1 VVPVLRA
8 AAVLAAGG
16 TAAVLARRAWR
27 EPARGRVRG
36 ARPRSRWVLPGPV
49 RHPLGRAL
57 HDAQLGVTPEDALG
71 MGVTAV
77 LVAGLLAGAFA
88 VALAPVAAM
97 GVAVVAPVGLV
108 LARGRGQRRF
118 VAALPAFVEL
128 VAARL
133 RGGHTVA
140 TALADAGARADV
152 VAADV
157 RAVLQRV
164 ELGETLTRALA
175 WWADERRIDAVRAV
189 AGSLAVAAE
198 TGGAAADAL
207 EGLARS
213 LRDQL
218 GARAEAASLSAQA
231 RLSALVVGLAPIAYV
246 GFASAVD
253 PTAARSLVSST
264 TGRACLVLGLGLDAL
279 GALWM
284 RRIVRSEP

>member
-1 VVPVLRA
+1 MLRA
-8 AAVLAAGG
+8 GAVLAAGV

-36 ARPRSRWVLPGPV
+36 TQARARWVLPERV
-49 RHPLGRAL
+49 RRPLGRAL
-57 HDAQLGVTPEDALG
+57 HDAQLAVTPEDALG
-71 MGVTAV
+71 IGVTAT
-77 LVAGLLAGAFA
+77 LVAGLLAGAVA
-88 VALAPVAAM
+88 VSLAPVAAL
-97 GVAVVAPVGLV
+97 GVAIVTPVGLV

-133 RGGHTVA
+133 RSGHTVA
-140 TALADAGARADV
+140 TALADAGARADL
-152 VAADV
+152 VATDV

-164 ELGETLTRALA
+164 ELGEPLARGLA

-231 RLSALVVGLAPIAYV
+231 RLSALVVGIAPIAYV
-246 GFASAVD
+246 GFAATVD
-253 PTAARSLVSST
+253 PNAAHALVSSI

>member
-1 VVPVLRA
+1 M
-8 AAVLAAGG
+8 VLAAGS
-16 TAAVLARRAWR
+16 TAAVLAHRAWR
-27 EPARGRVRG
+27 EPSRGRVRG
-36 ARPRSRWVLPGPV
+36 ARARSRRMLATPI
-49 RHPLGRAL
+49 RRPLDRAL
-57 HDAQLGVTPEDALG
+57 HDAQLGVTPEDAVG

-77 LVAGLLAGAFA
+77 LVAGLLGGAFN
-88 VALAPVAAM
+88 VALAPVSAL
-97 GVAVVAPVGLV
+97 GVAVVAPVCLV

-133 RGGHTVA
+133 RSGHTVA
-140 TALADAGARADV
+140 TALADAGARDDV

-157 RAVLQRV
+157 GTVLQRV
-164 ELGETLTRALA
+164 DLGEPLAAALA
-175 WWADERRIDAVRAV
+175 WWAQERRMDAVRAV

-231 RLSALVVGLAPIAYV
+231 RLSAMVVGVAPVAYV
-246 GFASAVD
+246 AFAAAVD
-253 PTAARSLVSST
+253 PNAASALVTST
-264 TGRACLVLGLGLDAL
+264 TGRLCLALGLGLDAL